1 MKYITNSLKEYVS
14 DITLTLT
21 EKCDTFLIRLFTKKE
36 IKDILNSCKVFLTS
50 KNELII
56 AGKHII
62 IRGVYFKD
70 ATTLK
75 TLYFKNTL
83 IECKNGVDIIWFS
96 IKKQNVTPY
105 GFGDLK
111 IPNVKEFYESYFNA
125 PTLTETLSKY
135 SDNVVLGEKS
145 DYEFWIPPCKNEK
158 LLEIQSKGRVE
169 KIRDTFEKIRLQS
182 DYYPSGSDI
191 FFFYDKDISN
201 EIEKNGKLNIENE
214 KDKENT

>member
-1 MKYITNSLKEYVS
+1 MKYITNSFKEYVS

-21 EKCDTFLIRLFTKKE
+21 EKCDTFLIRLFTKKG

-56 AGKHII
+56 VGKHII

-75 TLYFKNTL
+75 TLYFKPTL
-83 IECKNGVDIIWFS
+83 IECKNGVDIIYFS
-96 IKKQNVTPY
+96 NRKQNVTPY
-105 GFGDLK
+105 GVDNLK
-111 IPNVKEFYESYFNA
+111 FP
-125 PTLTETLSKY
+125 
-135 SDNVVLGEKS
+135 DEK
-145 DYEFWIPPCKNEK
+145 DFEK
-158 LLEIQSKGRVE
+158 
-169 KIRDTFEKIRLQS
+169 KIRVNT

-191 FFFYDKDISN
+191 FFFYNKDISN
-201 EIEKNGKLNIENE
+201 KIKNEGITNIENIENE